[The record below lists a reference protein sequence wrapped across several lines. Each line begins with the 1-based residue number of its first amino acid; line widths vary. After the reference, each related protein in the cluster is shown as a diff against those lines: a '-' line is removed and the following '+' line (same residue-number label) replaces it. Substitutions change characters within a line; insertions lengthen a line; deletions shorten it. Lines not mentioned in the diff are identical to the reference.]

1 MAIAIVVL
9 QSGERVITDLQEVRE
24 ENKEDGK
31 PMCLM
36 FIRPYNLNV
45 ESTDAAV
52 VNQEV
57 QVRFSKWVPYSS
69 DTQFKV
75 PFSSVTAVG
84 APDPGLAQAYEQTVQ
99 QAVATEQAA
108 GNAREVTQVPPP
120 AADTGFSSGQG
131 FGGEDEQ
138 HDDHIPGYPD
148 TTTLPDGSVDLDHM
162 EENLPPVDEN
172 VSVDPDNFSQ
182 AMEETAPLVNETED
196 DQNTTT

>member
-9 QSGERVITDLQEVRE
+9 QGGERVITDLQEVRE

-31 PMCLM
+31 PICLM

-99 QAVATEQAA
+99 QAVAAEQAA
-108 GNAREVTQVPPP
+108 GDAREVTQNPPP
-120 AADTGFSSGQG
+120 AATTGIVSAGQG
-131 FGGEDEQ
+131 FGGEPVPPEEYQTDEQ
-138 HDDHIPGYPD
+138 HDDQIPGYPD
-148 TTTLPDGSVDLDHM
+148 TTTLPDGSVDLDHSM
-162 EENLPPVDEN
+162 EED
-172 VSVDPDNFSQ
+172 VSIDPDNFSQ
-182 AMEETAPLVNETED
+182 VMNETED

>member
-9 QSGERVITDLQEVRE
+9 SSGERVITDLQEVRE

-31 PMCLM
+31 PVCLM

-45 ESTDAAV
+45 ESTDGAV

-99 QAVATEQAA
+99 QAVAAEQAA
-108 GNAREVTQVPPP
+108 GSAREVTQTPPP
-120 AADTGFSSGQG
+120 AAKTGLGLKTS
-131 FGGEDEQ
+131 
-138 HDDHIPGYPD
+138 
-148 TTTLPDGSVDLDHM
+148 TTCGTKTIVEILPVCPPASV
-162 EENLPPVDEN
+162 PCATTI
-172 VSVDPDNFSQ
+172 SVP
-182 AMEETAPLVNETED
+182 AAI
-196 DQNTTT
+196 